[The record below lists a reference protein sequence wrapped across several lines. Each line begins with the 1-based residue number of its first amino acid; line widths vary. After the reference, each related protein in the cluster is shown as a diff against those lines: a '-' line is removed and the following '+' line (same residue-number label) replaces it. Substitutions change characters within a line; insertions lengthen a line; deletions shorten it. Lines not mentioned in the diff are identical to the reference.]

1 MSLPPDSLDIVIVNY
16 RSLADVRRHL
26 TSDVMAEQ
34 HVIVVDNAS
43 DPDEVAEL
51 CSGARRTAIL
61 LPENRGFAAGVNA
74 ALPALSADRRAV
86 LLLNPDAEPTAD
98 DLQRL
103 RAALSTV
110 DGVAPVLVGADGRVQ
125 VGSAGGPLTVR
136 SVLAYFWFISHLL
149 PRVNGIMWTR
159 RQGARGGR
167 AAWLCAACLML
178 RPDVFERFGVLPED
192 ELVYGEDCAWGTA
205 ANKLGARWALVPEA
219 RIVHRRG
226 ASGGSAA
233 WIAALARLYA
243 RRMPGWQARVAIWL
257 MHVGLL
263 VRRGLRRQLT

>member
-1 MSLPPDSLDIVIVNY
+1 MSLPPDSFDVVIVNY
-16 RSLADVRRHL
+16 RSLSDVRRHL

-43 DPDEVAEL
+43 DPDDVAEL

-61 LPENRGFAAGVNA
+61 LPANRGFAAGVNA
-74 ALPALSADRRAV
+74 ALPALSADRRPV

-103 RAALSTV
+103 RTALSTV

-136 SVLAYFWFISHLL
+136 SVLAYFWFISHFL

-159 RQGARGGR
+159 RQGARGG
-167 AAWLCAACLML
+167 AASWLCAACLLL
-178 RPDVFERFGVLPED
+178 RPDVFERFGPLPED
-192 ELVYGEDCAWGTA
+192 EIVYAEDCAWGTA
-205 ANKLGARWALVPEA
+205 ASELGARWLLLAETRV
-219 RIVHRRG
+219 VHRKG
-226 ASGGSAA
+226 ASGSSAA
-233 WIAALARLYA
+233 WIGALARLYA
-243 RRMPGWQARVAIWL
+243 RRMPDRQARLATWL

-263 VRRGLRRQLT
+263 VRRGLRRRLT